1 MLEMIDSLKKHFR
14 GEETFVIA
22 NERTSS
28 IEVTTT
34 KMFNNDVLDSLTEK
48 ASSDVKSELLSRGY
62 SIKFFTAEDG
72 VVQVSVFDI
81 PVSYLGGVFSAIPL
95 FNGAVK
101 IVKGE
106 HLEIDVAKAY
116 HYKQTLTSKKQA
128 FIEEV
133 SRKVKLAVDR
143 NLISKDTPIKKN
155 ENMTTGQVSFTL
167 LID

>member
-1 MLEMIDSLKKHFR
+1 M
-14 GEETFVIA
+14 IA

-81 PVSYLGGVFSAIPL
+81 PVSYLGGVLVLSL
-95 FNGAVK
+95 
-101 IVKGE
+101 
-106 HLEIDVAKAY
+106 
-116 HYKQTLTSKKQA
+116 
-128 FIEEV
+128 
-133 SRKVKLAVDR
+133 
-143 NLISKDTPIKKN
+143 
-155 ENMTTGQVSFTL
+155 SFMER
-167 LID
+167 